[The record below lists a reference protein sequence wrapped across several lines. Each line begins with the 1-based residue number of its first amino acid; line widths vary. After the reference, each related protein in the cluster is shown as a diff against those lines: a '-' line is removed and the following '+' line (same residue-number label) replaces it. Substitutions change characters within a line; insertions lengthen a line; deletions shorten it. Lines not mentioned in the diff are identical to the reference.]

1 MNKVSNVKIT
11 KGADSITL
19 SFTLPAGATGY
30 DVEIFDAKLKHMPTP
45 PLTWANA
52 VRFIKSPEVN
62 IDLVRSLH
70 DDRIMPVAGE
80 YVCRV
85 RPTNGGVSF
94 DVHDE
99 TFGLTTEDVLT
110 YKFVNTTPTPPPPAK
125 VDKPSITL
133 VRVDKSGKVNPDGLS
148 IQVRTNNVAHWKAM
162 RIVGRIGAKCVCPAK
177 EIRFADFNLSGV
189 AQSPVSALLDEKGLE
204 QITDAGDTIIF
215 TVYATGQDDKVVET
229 ELKYELTQSQVDILK
244 SAKKK
249 AVIKNGLEGRVSTIE
264 ATLPS
269 LVSKDMLA
277 GFRASLNTEI
287 DTRITTKVG
296 ELGKALGN
304 EIGNNLAK
312 ALKEFGGRVDG
323 SIGALTTSVE
333 SLKAD
338 VEKLK
343 AAKPDKQVEKKEPEA
358 DKAKEPAS
366 SSPAPV
372 QIVQKE
378 SSWWKIALV
387 VFGCIVV
394 LGMVVSI
401 GYYVH
406 TQHMAWLHKNPAT
419 TPPSPAPVVGAPQY
433 TVPPPNVVNLH
444 FSGDPASVLGAAR
457 KEVPSKEIPAKAP
470 ETKRKSQKQQPAEDV
485 KKTSATKAPVND
497 AVYVGRVPAL
507 AQQRAYTA
515 PAVQTQPVQREIVYV
530 NQPTSYGYPYMPS
543 IYFGGY
549 AGYSVGWNSRS
560 HRGYTH
566 TTNVTNVYQAPYS
579 RERVSVPHRPTY
591 GHDMFT
597 RWPGGTFQSPPVR
610 HHGRPRS

>member
-1 MNKVSNVKIT
+1 MNTATNAKIVKNQ
-11 KGADSITL
+11 DSIIL

-45 PLTWANA
+45 PLTWANT

-85 RPTNGGVSF
+85 RPTSGGVSF

-148 IQVRTNNVAHWKAM
+148 IQVRTNSADWQAM
-162 RIVGRIGAKCVCPAK
+162 RIVGRLGGVCVCPAR
-177 EIRFADFNLSGV
+177 EIRFEDFNSFGI
-189 AQSPVSALLDEKGLE
+189 AQYTLKTLLDDKGLE
-204 QITDAGDTIIF
+204 QINSKGDTIII

-229 ELKYELTQSQVDILK
+229 ELKFDLSPSQVKILK
-244 SAKKK
+244 SPKEEA
-249 AVIKNGLEGRVSTIE
+249 IRDNLESRVASIE
-264 ATLPS
+264 ATLPR
-269 LVSKDMLA
+269 LVDTGML
-277 GFRASLNTEI
+277 GKFRASLGAEVSASV
-287 DTRITTKVG
+287 DSRVS
-296 ELGKALGN
+296 ELGRTLGT

-312 ALKEFGGRVDG
+312 ALKEFRGRVDG
-323 SIGALTTSVE
+323 DIGTLTTSVE

-338 VEKLK
+338 IEKLK
-343 AAKPDKQVEKKEPEA
+343 ATKPDKQEEKKEPEA
-358 DKAKEPAS
+358 SKAKEPV
-366 SSPAPV
+366 SPSHAPV

-378 SSWWKIALV
+378 SSWWKTALV

-419 TPPSPAPVVGAPQY
+419 TPPSPAPAAGAPHY
-433 TVPPPNVVNLH
+433 AVPPPNVVNLH

-457 KEVPSKEIPAKAP
+457 KEIPSKEIPAKAP
-470 ETKRKSQKQQPAEDV
+470 ESKKKSRKQQPAEDA
-485 KKTSATKAPVND
+485 KEASTTKAPTND
-497 AVYVGRVPAL
+497 AVCVGRVPAP
-507 AQQRAYTA
+507 ASQRAYTA
-515 PAVQTQPVQREIVYV
+515 PQGQTQPVHREIVYI
-530 NQPTSYGYPYMPS
+530 NQPTSYGYSYTPS
-543 IYFGGY
+543 IYLGGY